1 MYSLTHI
8 YMYRRIVKSLCFNG
22 ILNRYIKNTV
32 FHATG
37 DDIIVK
43 NLL

>member
-1 MYSLTHI
+1 MYLFIYI
-8 YMYRRIVKSLCFNG
+8 YMYRRIIKSLCFNG
-22 ILNRYIKNTV
+22 ILYRYIKNIV
-32 FHATG
+32 FYVIG